1 MSTSLKEVLKRA
13 DIWQASN
20 HSQSSAS
27 LSTGYA
33 SLDQSLHYSG
43 WPLNQIS
50 ELLIERVGIGEMQLV
65 LPALAKMQ
73 AKGGWLFLIEP
84 PFIPY
89 APAWLKAN
97 INIDRMMI
105 IKAGQQEECLWAAE
119 KIIANQGV
127 SASLFWPPK
136 DQLSNKALKRLQLA
150 AEQGHGLNFVFR
162 SMSAVT
168 QSSPASLRLV
178 IKNSLNS
185 IASQPTKIG
194 QPLEKKLA
202 IQILKQR
209 GGWSGQS
216 VNLKLSIDQLKEVIL
231 QEFKTC
237 PEASEIPIKKVLN
250 RKPAEENIIQSSQDT
265 VQSSQDI
272 VESGLDNIIHFA
284 TKR

>member
-1 MSTSLKEVLKRA
+1 MSKSLQEVLKRA

-43 WPLNQIS
+43 WPLNQMS

-97 INIDRMMI
+97 IDIDRMMI
-105 IKAGQQEECLWAAE
+105 IKAEQQQECLWAAE

-127 SASLFWPPK
+127 SGSLFWPPK

-162 SMSAVT
+162 SMSAIS

-178 IKNSLNS
+178 IKNDSTS
-185 IASQPTKIG
+185 TVSKQRKIG
-194 QPLEKKLA
+194 QPLEKQLA
-202 IQILKQR
+202 IQVLKQR
-209 GGWSGQS
+209 GGWSGQA
-216 VNLKLSIDQLKEVIL
+216 VNLRLSAEQLKEVPL
-231 QEFKTC
+231 QKFSSK
-237 PEASEIPIKKVLN
+237 PDLSEIPMTGGGRRKKVEQ
-250 RKPAEENIIQSSQDT
+250 RSQDN
-265 VQSSQDI
+265 VVRFI
-272 VESGLDNIIHFA
+272 G
-284 TKR
+284 KG